1 MIIVTII
8 IIIMVIV
15 IITITTVLIIVMII
29 VTITII
35 MMMITR
41 WCSKADAKEEVG
53 PGKQAVLC
61 QGRTAHEVCFL
72 LCR

>member
-35 MMMITR
+35 MMITR